1 MPPENVLLSD
11 IDVKNLMQRLVAL
24 EESLAIEKERN
35 DQLERSVNSLI
46 TELAETKRTFNDKC
60 STLEKQLQEHHKEDK
75 DMRRKRND
83 SWWKPKHSALTK
95 QDSSKATVV
104 TRTMH
109 SENSQKRLLIQPSQI
124 TPTTVAFY
132 AQKSSSI
139 PASEATGNR
148 VLVFDI
154 VKTNLGNGYH
164 PSTGVFMVPESGIY
178 VFSWSFRNGLDDYH
192 STELMVNTGQE
203 GIIYIDS
210 ADGSYITGTG
220 IAVIHVN
227 KGDDVYVR
235 IGSLG
240 NRGPIYSDARG
251 RCSFTGWK
259 LN

>member
-1 MPPENVLLSD
+1 M
-11 IDVKNLMQRLVAL
+11 I
-24 EESLAIEKERN
+24 
-35 DQLERSVNSLI
+35 LI
-46 TELAETKRTFNDKC
+46 IYTE
-60 STLEKQLQEHHKEDK
+60 
-75 DMRRKRND
+75 
-83 SWWKPKHSALTK
+83 
-95 QDSSKATVV
+95 
-104 TRTMH
+104 
-109 SENSQKRLLIQPSQI
+109 RLLIQPSQI

-132 AQKSSSI
+132 AQKSSNI
-139 PASEATGNR
+139 PASEATANR

-203 GIIYIDS
+203 GIILIDS

-235 IGSLG
+235 IGSVG